1 MRTGGTIFSVVLALY
16 GAVKLYLAFR
26 HNGDVDAYLLGVI
39 VVTLGAAMF
48 WRFRQRPQE

>member
-1 MRTGGTIFSVVLALY
+1 MRTVGTIFSVVLALY

-39 VVTLGAAMF
+39 VGARRCDVLEVPPEA
-48 WRFRQRPQE
+48 RE